1 MSAETVPFPKGP
13 PHNILALPDSC
24 SQFRYYLQGIS
35 FLNLVIVF
43 SNLVSFSRFPRL
55 KKETRLEKDSKVR
68 NKIISYL
75 QTLGPNVGVMYRHGH
90 VCSIF
95 AELAAGTPR

>member
-1 MSAETVPFPKGP
+1 MVSAESVPFPKGP

-24 SQFRYYLQGIS
+24 SQFRY
-35 FLNLVIVF
+35 
-43 SNLVSFSRFPRL
+43 
-55 KKETRLEKDSKVR
+55 
-68 NKIISYL
+68 YL

-95 AELAAGTPR
+95 AELAAGIPR